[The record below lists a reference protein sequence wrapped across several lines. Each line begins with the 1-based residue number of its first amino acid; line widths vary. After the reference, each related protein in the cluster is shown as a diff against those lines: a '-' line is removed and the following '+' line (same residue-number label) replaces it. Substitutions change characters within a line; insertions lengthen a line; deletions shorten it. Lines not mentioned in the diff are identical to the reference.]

1 MDWILDI
8 LAEIES
14 EKEKKPDDGLVP
26 LYIDLD
32 FPIFELPEEKEDEKK
47 EKRVIIIDI

>member
-14 EKEKKPDDGLVP
+14 EKEKNPDVGPVP
-26 LYIDLD
+26 LHIDLE
-32 FPIFELPEEKEDEKK
+32 FPIFELPDEKEDKK
-47 EKRVIIIDI
+47 EEKRVIIIDI